1 MRKADWLIGALIA
14 LLILFGFFYFKK
26 TYNTIQS
33 QDPNRP
39 SVAET
44 LTQGSDSETATLDE
58 EDEYDEEEYP
68 DDVESTNDQL
78 DEPTADDLADL
89 NKAKAQAAAQAAAA
103 AAAAE
108 SAATGKNSN
117 SSSATPNSYDNAG
130 NANGK
135 YLVVA
140 GTFKQEANAQ
150 VQLKKFKKL
159 GYADAEIGKFNKSA
173 YASLIV
179 NRFTSSA
186 EAKTL
191 VKTLKRK
198 GIDAYVH
205 EKR

>member
-1 MRKADWLIGALIA
+1 MRKADWLIGLLIA
-14 LLILFGFFYFKK
+14 MLVLFGIFYFVK
-26 TYNTIQS
+26 TYKTLNN

-44 LTQGSDSETATLDE
+44 LNQGSDGETVTLDE

-68 DDVESTNDQL
+68 DDADSTNYEI
-78 DEPTADDLADL
+78 DEPTIDDLADL
-89 NKAKAQAAAQAAAA
+89 NKAKAE
-103 AAAAE
+103 AAAE
-108 SAATGKNSN
+108 VEAAEAAASGGSGN
-117 SSSATPNSYDNAG
+117 SSSATPSSYSSSSS
-130 NANGK
+130 ANGK

-140 GTFKQEANAQ
+140 GTFKQEANAEI
-150 VQLKKFKKL
+150 QLKKFKKL

-179 NRFTSSA
+179 NRFNSSA
-186 EAKTL
+186 AANRL
-191 VKTLKRK
+191 VKTLKSK

>member
-14 LLILFGFFYFKK
+14 LLVLFGISYFVK
-26 TYNTIQS
+26 TYKTIQS

-44 LTQGSDSETATLDE
+44 LNQGSDGETATLDE
-58 EDEYDEEEYP
+58 EDDYDEEEYP
-68 DDVESTNDQL
+68 DDADSTNYEL
-78 DEPTADDLADL
+78 DEPTIDDLADL
-89 NKAKAQAAAQAAAA
+89 NKAKAQAAAAV
-103 AAAAE
+103 AAAE
-108 SAATGKNSN
+108 AAAGKSSDGSSDTPSSYENSG
-117 SSSATPNSYDNAG
+117 ST
-130 NANGK
+130 NGK

-150 VQLKKFKKL
+150 IQLKKFKKL
-159 GYADAEIGKFNKSA
+159 GYADAAIGKFNKSA

-179 NRFTSSA
+179 NRFDNSA
-186 EAKTL
+186 EANRL
-191 VKTLKRK
+191 VKALKSK

>member
-14 LLILFGFFYFKK
+14 LLVLFGISYFVK
-26 TYNTIQS
+26 TYKTIQN

-44 LTQGSDSETATLDE
+44 LNKGSDGETATLDE

-68 DDVESTNDQL
+68 DDSDTTNYESG
-78 DEPTADDLADL
+78 EPTAGDLAEL
-89 NKAKAQAAAQAAAA
+89 NKAKAQAAAEEEAARVAAANN
-103 AAAAE
+103 
-108 SAATGKNSN
+108 G
-117 SSSATPNSYDNAG
+117 SSGTPNSYNRTSG
-130 NANGK
+130 SANGK

-140 GTFKQEANAQ
+140 GTFKQEANAAI
-150 VQLKKFKKL
+150 QLKKIKKM
-159 GYADAEIGKFNKSA
+159 GYTDAEIGKFNKSA

-179 NRFTSSA
+179 NRFTSASA
-186 EAKTL
+186 ANKL
-191 VKTLKRK
+191 VKSLKSK